1 MFYDHSNEL
10 ESIYLISEVL
20 ATGNIHQK
28 SAADSSV
35 SLTQTFGPIR
45 NIHETFGPHQKGF
58 EIQFCPKHPWAYL
71 VHDKWFW
78 TGSNIK
84 DILRWIKC
92 LMSHEPNVVWTF
104 WIRPYANLLQKFFAL
119 RWHRRPGVHITHS
132 PGIVGRI
139 PRFLTPAVHISSL
152 RYPLM

>member
-45 NIHETFGPHQKGF
+45 NIHETFGPQDRK
-58 EIQFCPKHPWAYL
+58 
-71 VHDKWFW
+71 
-78 TGSNIK
+78 S
-84 DILRWIKC
+84 
-92 LMSHEPNVVWTF
+92 VV
-104 WIRPYANLLQKFFAL
+104 
-119 RWHRRPGVHITHS
+119 
-132 PGIVGRI
+132 
-139 PRFLTPAVHISSL
+139 
-152 RYPLM
+152 